1 MLIQFLSNLY
11 QDSMKLS
18 LKTKN
23 SINSRIK
30 KVRLIVAKNNG
41 YQIAEL
47 KDELLEIIQEIEEES
62 HRCFTSQDE

>member
-1 MLIQFLSNLY
+1 
-11 QDSMKLS
+11 MKLS

-62 HRCFTSQDE
+62 YRCFTSQDE

>member
-1 MLIQFLSNLY
+1 
-11 QDSMKLS
+11 MKLS

>member
-1 MLIQFLSNLY
+1 
-11 QDSMKLS
+11 MKLS
-18 LKTKN
+18 LNTKN

-30 KVRLIVAKNNG
+30 KISLIVAKNNG

-62 HRCFTSQDE
+62 HRCFISQDE

>member
-30 KVRLIVAKNNG
+30 KVSLIVAKNNG

-62 HRCFTSQDE
+62 YRCFTSQDE